1 MNHIGIVG
9 ITYFKAKKTNITD
22 ISHFTS
28 TSRKRRLSRGESSFL
43 LIATFIAFSQFHWY
57 FYMNHIAQ
65 SRYNLV
71 QSKRTDRTV
80 ISHFTSTSRKRSLSR
95 EESSF
100 LLIATIIAIAQFHWN
115 SYMNLIAYSRYNLLQ
130 TKKADTTDI
139 SHFTSTSRKRRLS
152 REESSF
158 F

>member
-1 MNHIGIVG
+1 M
-9 ITYFKAKKTNITD
+9 
-22 ISHFTS
+22 SHFTS

-57 FYMNHIAQ
+57 FYMNHIAH

-80 ISHFTSTSRKRSLSR
+80 ISHFTSTSRKRRLSR

-100 LLIATIIAIAQFHWN
+100 LLIATIIAIAQLHWN
-115 SYMNLIAYSRYNLLQ
+115 FYMNLIAYSRYNLLQ
-130 TKKADTTDI
+130 TKKRPIKLMYLI
-139 SHFTSTSRKRRLS
+139 SQTSQKKEDF
-152 REESSF
+152 REKSLLF
-158 F
+158 Y